1 MKKVLSLFF
10 CISLLIAFSSTAF
23 ATNGTNL
30 IGIGSTSRSM
40 GGVGIAYPLDPI
52 AAVFAN
58 PAAMCFAPYCP
69 GSAFNFDGTLFMP
82 KVDAKVTIGPNTFK
96 ADSDDKVYAIPA
108 IGISSPISKDLR
120 FGLAAYGVSGLGVD
134 YRDTSLP
141 MGISTQL
148 MIMKFSPN
156 IAYMVNDRLS
166 VGLGLHINYSSLDLG
181 EGTSFN
187 YGYGVQLGT
196 IFRPTNNIYIGAT
209 YISPQNVDHQNV
221 YDFDGPIGAGGKN
234 DLELES
240 PQQIGLGIA
249 FLPIA
254 NKLLIEANTRWIN
267 WADAKGYE
275 DFDWKDQWVYAVGV
289 QFKPTKS
296 LALRA
301 GYNYGKNPVK
311 EHNGWEGSDPYQV
324 QGNPLPA
331 GQGRFAYEYLRIIGF
346 PAIVEHHVTAGIGY
360 EFSKTFV
367 LNLGFKHVFKKTI
380 KETGTFGGSP
390 VELESTLSENAL
402 DLGLTWRF

>member
-1 MKKVLSLFF
+1 MRRFCLLLSLLVLFVV
-10 CISLLIAFSSTAF
+10 FSATAY

-30 IGIGSTSRSM
+30 IGIGATSRSM

-58 PAAMCFAPYCP
+58 PAAMCFGPYCP

-82 KVDAKVTIGPNTFK
+82 KVDAKVTIGPATFK

-108 IGISSPISKDLR
+108 TGISSPISKDLR

-141 MGISTQL
+141 VGVNTQL

-156 IAYMVNDRLS
+156 LAYMINDRLS
-166 VGLGLHINYSSLDLG
+166 IGLGLHIDYSSLDLG

-196 IFRPTNNIYIGAT
+196 IFRPANNIYIGAT

-221 YDFDGPIGAGGKN
+221 ADLDLDGSKD

-240 PQQIGLGIA
+240 PQQAGLGIA
-249 FLPIA
+249 FLPL
-254 NKLLIEANTRWIN
+254 NGKLLIEANARWIN
-267 WADAKGYE
+267 WADAKGYG
-275 DFDWKDQWVYAVGV
+275 DFDWRNQWVYAVGV
-289 QFKPTKS
+289 QIKPAKK
-296 LALRA
+296 LAFRA

-311 EHNGWEGSDPYQV
+311 TNDNFDGTSSIDL
-324 QGNPLPA
+324 QGKSVN
-331 GQGRFAYEYLRIIGF
+331 RFQYEYLRIIGF

-360 EFSKTFV
+360 EISKSLI
-367 LNLGFKHVFKKTI
+367 LNLGYKHAFRKTI
-380 KETGTFGGSP
+380 NETGTDFMGNSA
-390 VELESTLSENAL
+390 ELESTLSINAL
-402 DLGLTWRF
+402 DFGLTWRF

>member
-1 MKKVLSLFF
+1 MRRFCFLSLVVVFF
-10 CISLLIAFSSTAF
+10 IVFSATSY

-40 GGVGIAYPLDPI
+40 GGVGIAHPLDPI

-58 PAAMCFAPYCP
+58 PAAMCFGPYCP

-82 KVDAKVTIGPNTFK
+82 KVDAKVTGLSPTPLK
-96 ADSDDKVYAIPA
+96 ADSDRKVYAIPA
-108 IGISSPISKDLR
+108 IGISSPISRDLR

-134 YRDTSLP
+134 YRDTSVP
-141 MGISTQL
+141 SVNTQL

-156 IAYMVNDRLS
+156 IAYMINDSLS
-166 VGLGLHINYSSLDLG
+166 VGLGLHIDYSSLDLG

-196 IFRPTNNIYIGAT
+196 IFRPTNNIYIGAI

-221 YDFDGPIGAGGKN
+221 ADLDLDGTKD

-240 PQQIGLGIA
+240 PQQAGLGIA
-249 FLPIA
+249 FLPL
-254 NKLLIEANTRWIN
+254 NGKLLIEANARWVN
-267 WADAKGYE
+267 WSDAKGYK
-275 DFDWKDQWVYAVGV
+275 DFDWRDQWVYAIGV
-289 QFKPTKS
+289 QIKPAKN

-311 EHNGWEGSDPYQV
+311 TNDNFDGASV
-324 QGNPLPA
+324 INLQGKSVN
-331 GQGRFAYEYLRIIGF
+331 RFQYEYLRIIGF
-346 PAIVEHHVTAGIGY
+346 PAVVEHHVTAGVGY
-360 EFSKTFV
+360 EISKSLI
-367 LNLGFKHVFKKTI
+367 LNLGYKHAFKKTI
-380 KETGTFGGSP
+380 KETGLGGI
-390 VELESTLSENAL
+390 ELESTLSENAL
-402 DLGLTWRF
+402 DFGLTWRF